1 MTPYFSDVSFGRTA
15 ILQIDDNILLLI
27 LILPLCRRYVYW
39 KTAAAATAAT
49 VVDMWCTGERQ
60 GEEGEEEE
68 ETRGIMIE

>member
-1 MTPYFSDVSFGRTA
+1 
-15 ILQIDDNILLLI
+15 
-27 LILPLCRRYVYW
+27 VYW
-39 KTAAAATAAT
+39 KTATAATAAT